1 MNKLKDRVICVVLAV
16 TVALGLAAPALAAS
30 VTDFADVPDSAWYYD
45 YVRIACDNSLIS
57 GTSAITFSPAE
68 AMTRGQFVT
77 VLGRFAK
84 AEIADSENTGKFTD
98 VSAEQYY
105 APYVYWA
112 ASKGIVNGLTDTT
125 FGPAESL
132 TREQMA
138 TLLVRYAD
146 SYDITIPADNSIDL
160 NFADAA
166 DISDYAQESIETLK
180 LAGIL
185 NGDENGNVNP
195 KNAISRAEA
204 TTMFVRFAVTIGAIS
219 DIDGPEEPTDP
230 DTIKCESID
239 AMLIGDDGHYYSTMS
254 PGDTAQITVNF
265 KPENTTDK
273 SVTFESGNSSILA
286 VASDGFVT
294 AVSPGTSWITVTT
307 SNGKTAV
314 CGITVRDVNATP
326 KDIAFEYDEWT
337 IYTATDSGGQGY
349 FFFTLSMT
357 GEPVITQEKP
367 IASGKSF
374 TMLSPYIVYS
384 DGYKTTRSPDNIS
397 TYGISYTSSNPALLS
412 ANADGTVTINRVIG
426 AAEGP
431 QTVTVTAYSS
441 VLKVSRAA
449 TITIRHQALY
459 EYNAE
464 YTEAFSREA
473 VRLVN
478 LERAERGLSALTYDA
493 SMLDGALARAQELSV
508 DYNSAV
514 SSSLFPNKKGII
526 EAKTLAFD
534 EHLSFYSPEHAAQ
547 AIIDILLSSTRAGL
561 DKVLLDENAS
571 TAVMGIQFTTGY
583 KGYHGSFITATD

>member
-1 MNKLKDRVICVVLAV
+1 MNKLKNRVICVVLAV

-57 GTSAITFSPAE
+57 GTSATTFSPAE

-98 VSAEQYY
+98 VPAEQYY

-132 TREQMA
+132 TREQMV

-146 SYDITIPADNSIDL
+146 SYDITIPADSSISL
-160 NFADAA
+160 TFADAS

-180 LAGIL
+180 VAGIL

-204 TTMFVRFAVTIGAIS
+204 TAMLVRFAVTIGAIS
-219 DIDGPEEPTDP
+219 DIDGPEEPIDP
-230 DTIKCESID
+230 DYVPCVSISVGSDISLEPGATHQIPVAFNPANATDQFLSFESINTSV
-239 AMLIGDDGHYYSTMS
+239 A
-254 PGDTAQITVNF
+254 TVGAN
-265 KPENTTDK
+265 
-273 SVTFESGNSSILA
+273 GL
-286 VASDGFVT
+286 VT
-294 AVSPGTSWITVTT
+294 AVGPGETRINVYASDSV
-307 SNGKTAV
+307 SAFV
-314 CGITVRDVNATP
+314 LLTVRDPNASP
-326 KDIAFEYDEWT
+326 KNFEFEYDEWT
-337 IYTATDSGGQGY
+337 IYTASNSGGQGY
-349 FFFTLSMT
+349 FFFTRSMT

-412 ANADGTVTINRVIG
+412 ANADGTVTVNRVIG

-478 LERAERGLSALTYDA
+478 LERAERELSSLTYDA
-493 SMLDGALARAQELSV
+493 SMLDGALVRAKELAS
-508 DYNSAV
+508 NFSEITSSA
-514 SSSLFPNKKGII
+514 STTLFPHKTGISEERI
-526 EAKTLAFD
+526 RNLNTHA
-534 EHLSFYSPEHAAQ
+534 SFYSPEHIAQ
-547 AIIDILLSSTRAGL
+547 AAVNTFLSNSDSNL
-561 DKVLLDENAS
+561 FDS
-571 TAVMGIQFTTGY
+571 TASSAAMGILFISGEQGY
-583 KGYHGSFITATD
+583 YGSFITATD